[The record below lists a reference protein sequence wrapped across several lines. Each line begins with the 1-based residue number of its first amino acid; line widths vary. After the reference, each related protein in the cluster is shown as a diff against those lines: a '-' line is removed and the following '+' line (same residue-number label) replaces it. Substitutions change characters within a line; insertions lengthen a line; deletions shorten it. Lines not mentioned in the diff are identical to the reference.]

1 MRLFIAPIAL
11 SLGACATQP
20 NAVSFEAEYPPA
32 GLQFAAAPS
41 PASPGGV
48 AQLSLQNGAAVPVG
62 YNLCMV
68 AIEQLEAGL
77 WIPARSHAVS
87 CPQSFN
93 SLAPG
98 ATATGQAA
106 LPGSLEPGL
115 YRFVTQ
121 LSASSENLPDVQLRG
136 EPFRVD

>member
-1 MRLFIAPIAL
+1 MRLSILLIAL
-11 SLGACATQP
+11 LLSACATQP
-20 NAVSFEAEYPPA
+20 NSASFEAEYSPA
-32 GLQFAAAPS
+32 GSQLAASPS

-48 AQLSLQNGAAVPVG
+48 AQLSLQNGAARPVG

-68 AIEQLEAGL
+68 ALEQLDAGL

-87 CPQSFN
+87 CPQEFA
-93 SLAPG
+93 SLASG
-98 ATATGQAA
+98 AVVTGEAA
-106 LPGSLEPGL
+106 LPASLEPGT
-115 YRFVTQ
+115 YRYVTQ